1 MDRFILTRN
10 VAHFRELLAV
20 ETDPER
26 RSTIETLLTEATR
39 QLTKLDTS
47 ERAIG
52 RPAGRHMTRNSNRSG
67 QG

>member
-10 VAHFRELLAV
+10 VAHFRELLVV

-26 RSTIETLLTEATR
+26 RSTIETLLIEATR

-47 ERAIG
+47 D